1 MSSLFQDSK
10 VRYTRE
16 GRAEERAKGRA
27 ELTRT
32 NVNHVFLVVNSGK
45 YTLEEALNLLEIPDN
60 EREHVRSEVLKRL
73 QHRGI

>member
-16 GRAEERAKGRA
+16 GRAES
-27 ELTRT
+27 
-32 NVNHVFLVVNSGK
+32 NVNHVFLMVNSGK
-45 YTLEEALNLLEIPDN
+45 YTLEEALNILEIPDN

-73 QHRGI
+73 QSQA